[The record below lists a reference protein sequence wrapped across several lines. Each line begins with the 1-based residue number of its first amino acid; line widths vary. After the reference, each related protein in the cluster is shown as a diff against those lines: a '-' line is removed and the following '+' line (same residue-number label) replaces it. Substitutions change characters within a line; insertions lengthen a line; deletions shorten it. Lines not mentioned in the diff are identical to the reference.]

1 MSAPLAT
8 DSGRP
13 LRDWS
18 FGLMW
23 VLASAAGI
31 GLGIGATYGLVFLV
45 KALVPGVNE
54 DTLGGGLI
62 YILLASLLSFFQ
74 WLVLRGRIPRS
85 ARWFAATIAGLII
98 GFVFI
103 PPVLRVIPAL
113 QGRDAQPLLALL
125 VMIIIGGILGL
136 AQWLILRRHIR
147 ISGLWVVANVL
158 GWATASLFIGRSI
171 DKAADMIALAVIPA
185 VWTGLALVLLWDR
198 PEKEAPTLT

>member
-1 MSAPLAT
+1 MSASLAT
-8 DSGRP
+8 DSSRP

-74 WLVLRGRIPRS
+74 WLVLRGRIPSS

-98 GFVFI
+98 GFVFV
-103 PPVLRVIPAL
+103 PPVLRLIPAL

-125 VMIIIGGILGL
+125 VMIRYC
-136 AQWLILRRHIR
+136 WKIR
-147 ISGLWVVANVL
+147 DSIS
-158 GWATASLFIGRSI
+158 
-171 DKAADMIALAVIPA
+171 ALAIRQQLPGQRTWKAVFVPVASPQTKPPA
-185 VWTGLALVLLWDR
+185 VSG
-198 PEKEAPTLT
+198 